1 VIHKAKIESLKQRLV
16 GGGSGGPDM
25 PGEGD
30 RMGELRQQMNDEIQF
45 KEIQIAQMRE
55 EIDRKDGAITTLE
68 E

>member
-1 VIHKAKIESLKQRLV
+1 MIHKAKIESLKQRLA
-16 GGGSGGPDM
+16 GRGSDGADM
-25 PGEGD
+25 PGDGD

-55 EIDRKDGAITTLE
+55 EIDRKDGAITSLE